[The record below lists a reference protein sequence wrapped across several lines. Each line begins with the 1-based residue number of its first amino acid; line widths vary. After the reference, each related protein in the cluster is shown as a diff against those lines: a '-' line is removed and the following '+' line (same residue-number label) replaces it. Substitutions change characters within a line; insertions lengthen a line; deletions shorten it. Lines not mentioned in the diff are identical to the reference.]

1 MKKTT
6 LFLFAILL
14 SLNFV
19 QGQTTFTET
28 FENFDTGWQSGAT
41 NKGDNDFS
49 WTLDGNVENNKYENS
64 NKGIRH
70 KSENGTFK
78 TIALSQTLSGGISEI
93 SVVCRN
99 IWTNPSVSRSFE
111 ILINNNVVLTDSFA
125 DEVADPQPST
135 GVLRTVTASNLDI
148 SGEFV
153 IEIRVIDPEGL
164 NIGFDTISWITK
176 ESVSLSNNDETFKNS
191 IEVYPNP
198 INDLLTIKNSANSV
212 LKNVSLFSILGNQVY
227 KSSNTKSINVSNFSK
242 GLYIL
247 KIQSKDDRI
256 LTKKIV
262 IK

>member
-1 MKKTT
+1 M
-6 LFLFAILL
+6 LL

-28 FENFDTGWQSGAT
+28 FENFETGWQKGAT
-41 NKGDNDFS
+41 NKGDNDFN

-70 KSENGTFK
+70 KAESGTFK
-78 TIALSQTLSGGISEI
+78 TVALSQTLSGGISEI

-99 IWTNPSVSRSFE
+99 IWANPSVSRSFE
-111 ILINNNVVLTDSFA
+111 ILINNNVVHTESFA
-125 DEVADPQPST
+125 DQVADPQPST

-153 IEIRVIDPEGL
+153 IEIRVIAPEGL
-164 NIGFDTISWITK
+164 NIGFDTITWTTK
-176 ESVSLSNNDETFKNS
+176 ESVSLSKKDENFKNS
-191 IEVYPNP
+191 IEIYPNP
-198 INDLLTIKNSANSV
+198 VNDILMIKNSANLS
-212 LKNVSLFSILGNQVY
+212 LKNVALFNVLGNQVY
-227 KSSNTKSINVSNFSK
+227 KSLNTKSINVSNFSK

-247 KIQSKDDRI
+247 KIQSSDNII

-262 IK
+262 LK